1 MPFLTVKVTKS
12 IVKRNYTSK
21 IVLVIKYFKI
31 LLNILPLKANAMY
44 NTIVLKLQIVI
55 LVYQKQNKFSFSLS
69 NFLNFK
75 RYLKRF
81 K

>member
-31 LLNILPLKANAMY
+31 LLNILPLKAMAIY

-69 NFLNFK
+69 NLLNFK
-75 RYLKRF
+75 RYRKRV

>member
-69 NFLNFK
+69 NLLNSK
-75 RYLKRF
+75 KTSN
-81 K
+81 KG

>member
-12 IVKRNYTSK
+12 IVNRNYTSK

-69 NFLNFK
+69 NLLNSK
-75 RYLKRF
+75 KTSN
-81 K
+81 KG

>member
-31 LLNILPLKANAMY
+31 LLNILPLKAMAIY

-55 LVYQKQNKFSFSLS
+55 LAYQKQNKFSFSLS
-69 NFLNFK
+69 NLLNSK
-75 RYLKRF
+75 KTSE
-81 K
+81 KG

>member
-31 LLNILPLKANAMY
+31 LLNILPLKAIALLQY
-44 NTIVLKLQIVI
+44 NCFKIANCNFGISKTKQIFI
-55 LVYQKQNKFSFSLS
+55 LPVKFFE
-69 NFLNFK
+69 F
-75 RYLKRF
+75 
-81 K
+81 

>member
-31 LLNILPLKANAMY
+31 LLNILPLKAMAIY

-55 LVYQKQNKFSFSLS
+55 LAYQKQNKFSFSLS
-69 NFLNFK
+69 NLLNFK
-75 RYLKRF
+75 RCRKRV

>member
-31 LLNILPLKANAMY
+31 LLNILPLKAMAIY

-69 NFLNFK
+69 NLLNSK
-75 RYLKRF
+75 KTSN
-81 K
+81 KG